1 MFGNPRHFE
10 ILDPMLWI
18 PDSKFLI
25 PESVSV
31 ELGFRIPIVSEIQI
45 PWAVFQIPKP
55 RIPDSTSKK

>member
-31 ELGFRIPIVSEIQI
+31 ELGFQIPIVSEIQI
-45 PWAVFQIPKP
+45 P
-55 RIPDSTSKK
+55 